1 MKQMISDLW
10 NRPASVR
17 KFIAALLTG
26 FSIAVAQG
34 LVPEALGGWLPV
46 VIAFAGAVGVY
57 GVYNRKQDLNNP
69 SEEH

>member
-46 VIAFAGAVGVY
+46 VLAFAGAVGVY
-57 GVYNRKQDLNNP
+57 GVYNAKPKKNSGEQNI
-69 SEEH
+69 